1 MLDCLAFTA
10 VPTWDRASSWCWT
23 AWCGGSQHCKTLKR
37 HGRSLSVVQ
46 LRGFI
51 REVCSTEPLKIV
63 FALFFINSDWWEN
76 KYFCC
81 TTIYTL
87 QMLLKTRLMT
97 LFCLFL
103 WQFNLFFS
111 CIQRA
116 LAIMVLYLYIPWIL
130 GRQLD
135 RQHIAG
141 RRIWARQGPIFY
153 PIFFDW
159 GSFKDSV
166 DQFLSYF
173 DHLPTYCGFRGHLE
187 HYLAIVYVDI
197 ENKTPPFSYLCE
209 FGQCT

>member
-87 QMLLKTRLMT
+87 QMLLKVRLMT
-97 LFCLFL
+97 LFLFL
-103 WQFNLFFS
+103 WQFNLFSS

-116 LAIMVLYLYIPWIL
+116 LSIMALYLYWEYTEEPPWIL
-130 GRQLD
+130 GRQD
-135 RQHIAG
+135 IVGAP
-141 RRIWARQGPIFY
+141 RRIWARQGGPVRKLG
-153 PIFFDW
+153 P
-159 GSFKDSV
+159 S
-166 DQFLSYF
+166 L
-173 DHLPTYCGFRGHLE
+173 LN
-187 HYLAIVYVDI
+187 A
-197 ENKTPPFSYLCE
+197 TPNS
-209 FGQCT
+209 T